1 MFHGMEYVYEVYKEK
16 SFSQA
21 AHKLFISQP
30 SLSAAVKKVEEKIGY
45 PIFDRS
51 TKPLALTEC
60 GKAYIR
66 AAEQMLAIQSDF
78 SNYLNDLGELKNGTL
93 ILGGSSLFSSWILP
107 QLMTKFHQE
116 YPQVKISLIEENTA
130 KLAQMLQ
137 NGSIDLV
144 LDNSI
149 LSSAIFSS
157 RIYQEEHLLLA
168 VPEAFSVNHELTQYQ
183 LSMKQIKDGSFLSEK
198 IRPVPL
204 EYFSNEP
211 FVLLKPE
218 NDTRKRALALCHAHG
233 FVPHTIF
240 EMDQQQ
246 TSYYVT
252 CSGLGISFV
261 SDTLIAKG
269 AEMPGVIYYRLD
281 DEHSRRKLLFYWK
294 KERYFSKAMEEF
306 LQISLNHY
314 NL

>member
-60 GKAYIR
+60 GKAYIH
-66 AAEQMLAIQSDF
+66 AAEQILAIQSDF

-93 ILGGSSLFSSWILP
+93 VLGGSSLFSSWILP
-107 QLMTKFHQE
+107 QLMEKFHRE
-116 YPQVKISLIEENTA
+116 YPQVKLSLIEENTA
-130 KLAQMLQ
+130 KLEQMLQ

-144 LDNSI
+144 LDNSV
-149 LSSAIFSS
+149 LSSATFSS

-168 VPEAFSVNHELTQYQ
+168 VPEAFAVNQELKSYQ
-183 LSMKQIKDGSFLSEK
+183 LSIEQIRDGSFCSDTVL
-198 IRPVPL
+198 PVPL
-204 EYFSNEP
+204 ERFAKEY

-252 CSGLGISFV
+252 CSGFGISFV
-261 SDTLIAKG
+261 SNTLIAKG
-269 AEMPGVIYYRLD
+269 AEMPGVVYYKLD
-281 DEHSRRKLLFYWK
+281 DEHSRRRLLFYWK
-294 KERYFSKAMEEF
+294 KERYFSKAMQEF
-306 LQISLNHY
+306 LRISLSH
-314 NL
+314 

>member
-21 AHKLFISQP
+21 AHNLFISQP

-60 GKAYIR
+60 GKEYIR
-66 AAEQMLAIQSDF
+66 AAERILSIQSNF
-78 SNYLNDLGELKNGTL
+78 SNYLNDLGTLKSGTL

-107 QLMTKFHQE
+107 KLMEKFHKE
-116 YPQVKISLIEENTA
+116 YPLVKVSLIEENTV
-130 KLAQMLQ
+130 KLEQLLL
-137 NGSIDLV
+137 NGHIDII

-149 LSSAIFSS
+149 LSASSFSS
-157 RIYQEEHLLLA
+157 RIFQEEHLLLA
-168 VPEAFSVNHELTQYQ
+168 VPEAFPINHALEAYQ
-183 LSMKQIKDGSFLSEK
+183 ISASQVRSGVFKKAEF
-198 IRPVPL
+198 PAVPL
-204 EYFSNEP
+204 EVFSDEP

-218 NDTRKRALALCHAHG
+218 NDTRKRALALCHQHG
-233 FVPHTIF
+233 FIPKTIF

-246 TSYYVT
+246 TAYYVT
-252 CSGLGISFV
+252 CSGFGISFV
-261 SDTLIAKG
+261 SDTLISRG
-269 AEMPGVIYYRLD
+269 AEIPGIIYYKLTG
-281 DEHSRRKLLFYWK
+281 ENSRRNLMFYWK

-306 LQISLNHY
+306 LRISMQV
-314 NL
+314 